1 MRFRNGCFFVNTL
14 WLPRTGVGH
23 NDSNDYPDADANSHT
38 DTYANSGAQC

>member
-23 NDSNDYPDADANSHT
+23 NDSNDDSDSDANSYPYT
-38 DTYANSGAQC
+38 ESGAQC